1 MKRTIQEMAQS
12 SLASNA
18 KHIAMLLDCLVEE
31 TNQSERQR
39 LANSIQFWMESSDF
53 WRSQIIQ

>member
-31 TNQSERQR
+31 ANQSERKR
-39 LANSIQFWMESSDF
+39 LADSIQFWLESSDF